1 MRYKTYLAVMAVV
14 LVATIGIAITLNSN
28 KVLAPSPEHPGIF
41 VPNDL
46 PELVAQ
52 TYQQLYQSAQNQ
64 DWDAIST
71 LADPTQL
78 RYTFGYDPDNNPVA
92 YWQQYEP
99 DILSIVPAI
108 LDQPYDIIELGDY
121 RIYTWPAVFT
131 KEASQWTDDDLTA
144 LQNIASPEEI
154 VMYQEFGGYIGYRI
168 GISDDGTWS
177 YLIAGD

>member
-28 KVLAPSPEHPGIF
+28 KALAPSPEQSVVSAP
-41 VPNDL
+41 DSL
-46 PELVAQ
+46 PEPVAQ
-52 TYQQLYQSAQNQ
+52 TYRQLYQSAQNQ
-64 DWDAIST
+64 DWDAISA

-92 YWQQYEP
+92 YWQEYEA
-99 DILSIVPAI
+99 DILSIVPTI

-121 RIYTWPAVFT
+121 SIYTWPAVST
-131 KEASQWTDDDLTA
+131 KEASQWTEDDLTA
-144 LQNIASPEEI
+144 LQKIASPEEI
-154 VMYQEFGGYIGYRI
+154 EMYKEFGGYIGYRI
-168 GISDDGTWS
+168 GINDDGTWS